1 MVQPCLSVHGPG
13 PDLSWTHPYPLEGSR
28 LNGSSSSSEMRKLPG
43 EPNDG
48 RSFALAPRSHLEL
61 EKKKK
66 TLFCLQLFPVHP
78 SSADCQCASGHTWHR
93 AWQAVRRCPAR
104 VWVHIQFMN

>member
-66 TLFCLQLFPVHP
+66 NPLL
-78 SSADCQCASGHTWHR
+78 SSAIP
-93 AWQAVRRCPAR
+93 CPPFQR
-104 VWVHIQFMN
+104 